1 MDVLH
6 FLQIKFSGGMNHEY
20 CIFTGYFCVRGAVGG
35 RRPTAKCRC
44 SVFTGAEI
52 YLQRDADCHD
62 EGFCS
67 TQAFGFPWLH
77 GDGAV
82 STAAEQSLVTG
93 KPSAG
98 ISGPKTT

>member
-1 MDVLH
+1 MDVLY

-20 CIFTGYFCVRGAVGG
+20 CIFTGFFCVRGAVGG

-77 GDGAV
+77 GGTICGWMV
-82 STAAEQSLVTG
+82 L
-93 KPSAG
+93 
-98 ISGPKTT
+98 